1 MRGPRQGLHVGGA
14 VEEIWGRRL
23 MEVIHLP
30 HRCRS
35 LPIRDLC
42 LRQGRQ
48 RVERFVL
55 HSVSYETVKA
65 YPSMPG
71 TKQNRVVCTGSSSSG

>member
-1 MRGPRQGLHVGGA
+1 MRVPQQGLHAGGA
-14 VEEIWGRRL
+14 LEGIWGRRL
-23 MEVIHLP
+23 MEVIHPP
-30 HRCRS
+30 HCC
-35 LPIRDLC
+35 IDLC
-42 LRQGRQ
+42 LPQGRQ
-48 RVERFVL
+48 RVERSVL